1 MIANHIREKMQ
12 SGSWIRDMFE
22 KGAELKKIYG
32 DDMVFDL
39 TLGNPDVPAP
49 DEVNRAIIAR
59 ASMGNNIHGY
69 MSNAGYPEIRSLIAD
84 MEAKRSGVPVTMENV
99 TMCVGAAGGLN
110 CVFKAILNPGDE
122 VLVQAPYFVQYG
134 GYVDNHGGQLKV
146 VPAKLPD
153 FDLDPQLIGSYIT
166 PKTKAVI
173 INSPN
178 NPTGVVYS
186 RETLEA
192 LEQVLTAKEKEFGT
206 DIYLV
211 SDEPYREIVYDG
223 VEVPPVMSIFHNAIV
238 VYSYSKSLSLAGERI
253 GYVAVSPNCSDVE
266 ALSAAIPYAT
276 RELGYTNA
284 PGLFQY
290 ILKDCINCQT
300 DVDAYKVRRDI
311 LMQGL
316 QELGYEFPVPQGAF
330 YIFMKTPTED
340 ENEFINNYCL
350 PRNVLAVPGRG
361 FGCPGYMRVAYCV
374 SEKTIRGAIEALR
387 ECK

>member
-1 MIANHIREKMQ
+1 MISNHIRERMQ
-12 SGSWIRDMFE
+12 SGSLIRDMFE
-22 KGAELKKIYG
+22 KGTELKKIYG
-32 DDMVFDL
+32 DTNVFDL

-49 DEVNRAIIAR
+49 EEVNRAIIAR

-69 MSNAGYPEIRSLIAD
+69 MSNAGYSEIRSLIAD
-84 MEAKRSGVPVTMENV
+84 LETKRSGVPITMKNV

-110 CVFKAILNPGDE
+110 CVFKAILDVGDE

-134 GYVDNHGGQLKV
+134 GYVDNFGGKLVV

-153 FDLDPQLIGSYIT
+153 FDLDPQLIASYIT
-166 PKTKAVI
+166 PRTKAII

-192 LEQVLTAKEKEFGT
+192 LEQVLVEKEKEFGT

-253 GYVAVSPNCSDVE
+253 GYVAVSPNCSDGE
-266 ALSAAIPYAT
+266 ALCEAIPFAT

-284 PGLFQY
+284 PALFQY
-290 ILKDCINCQT
+290 ILKDCINCRT
-300 DVDAYKVRRDI
+300 NVEAYRVRRDI

-316 QELGYEFPVPQGAF
+316 KDLGYEFPVPQGAF

-340 ENEFINNYCL
+340 EDDFLNNFCL

-361 FGCPGYMRVAYCV
+361 FGCPGYVRVAYCV
-374 SEKTIRGAIEALR
+374 AEETIRGAMQALGEA
-387 ECK
+387 

>member
-134 GYVDNHGGQLKV
+134 GYVDNHGGKLKV

-350 PRNVLAVPGRG
+350 PRNVLAV
-361 FGCPGYMRVAYCV
+361 
-374 SEKTIRGAIEALR
+374 
-387 ECK
+387 

>member
-32 DDMVFDL
+32 EDKVFDL
-39 TLGNPDVPAP
+39 TLGNPDVPSP
-49 DEVNRAIIAR
+49 KEVNESIAKI
-59 ASMGNNIHGY
+59 ATMGDNIHGY
-69 MSNAGYPEIRSLIAD
+69 MSNAGFPEVRAIIAD
-84 MEAKRSGVPVTMENV
+84 RESKRNGVTLTEKHV

-110 CVFKAILNPGDE
+110 CVFKALLNPGEE

-134 GYVDNHGGQLKV
+134 GYVDNHGGRLVV
-146 VPAKLPD
+146 VPAKTPD
-153 FDLDPQLIGSYIT
+153 FDLDPELIGQYVT
-166 PKTKAVI
+166 EKTKAVI

-192 LEQVLTAKEKEFGT
+192 LERVLTAKEQEFGT
-206 DIYLV
+206 EIYVV

-223 VEVPPVMSIFHNAIV
+223 AEVPPVMSIFHNAIV

-253 GYVAVSPNCSDVE
+253 GYVAVSPNCADVE
-266 ALSAAIPYAT
+266 ALCTAIPFAT

-284 PGLFQY
+284 PALFQNV
-290 ILKDCINCQT
+290 LKDCVDSKT
-300 DVDAYKVRRDI
+300 DVEAYKVRRDI

-340 ENEFINNYCL
+340 ETEFINGYCL
-350 PRNVLAVPGRG
+350 ERNVLAVPGRG

-374 SEKTIRGAIEALR
+374 SEETIRGAINPLR
-387 ECK
+387 N